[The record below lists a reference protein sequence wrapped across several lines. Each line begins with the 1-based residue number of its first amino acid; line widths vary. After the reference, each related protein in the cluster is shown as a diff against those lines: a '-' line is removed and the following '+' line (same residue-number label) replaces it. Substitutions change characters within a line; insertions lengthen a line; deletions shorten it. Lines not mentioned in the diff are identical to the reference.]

1 MFSPTSSRALF
12 GLAVSFVVAA
22 VGTSYAADMGFVLQN
37 EHTRAVAIELH
48 GKETVWP
55 GHDKVYLLDPGA
67 IKEVT
72 ISCTPGERICYGA
85 WINGNDSINYGVGPD
100 NDRTCHNCC
109 AICVA
114 HTMETFDLTPKGVT
128 PLRAPGSP

>member
-1 MFSPTSSRALF
+1 MLSPELF
-12 GLAVSFVVAA
+12 RRLSGLAALLLVTVTPA
-22 VGTSYAADMGFVLQN
+22 YAADMGFVLEN
-37 EHTRAVAIELH
+37 EHSRAVVIELH

-55 GHDKVYLLDPGA
+55 GNDKVYLIDPGA

-100 NDRTCHNCC
+100 NDRPCHDCC
-109 AICVA
+109 SICVG
-114 HTMETFDLTPKGVT
+114 HTMETIDLTP
-128 PLRAPGSP
+128 